1 MAEAQ
6 LQQFLDKVRQLNA
19 FVALTE
25 ADARLRQE
33 LRDCAHHDQVVALA
47 RRCGFEIGRRWGEP
61 FPQPAQLDPSNPSVE
76 NPAAGRFELAATLPS
91 AAGEALNPVAAE
103 RSVRPEA
110 PGSRGQAAAS
120 PDGGVEQG
128 AEESL
133 QLAGPEAARSLL
145 NPPCPPAGEERTE
158 LLLQTPQW
166 RLERIHSCAHRSPDG
181 FWYEQQEDEWVVLLQ
196 GGARLRFADQASDL
210 VLRAGDSLTIRA
222 GRRHRVVATD
232 PAPGTIWLALFWQSA

>member
-19 FVALTE
+19 FVELTE
-25 ADARLRQE
+25 ADAQLRQE

-61 FPQPAQLDPSNPSVE
+61 SPQAVQLAPSNSSVE
-76 NPAAGRFELAATLPS
+76 TPAAGRFDLDATLPS
-91 AAGEALNPVAAE
+91 AASAAGEAVTL
-103 RSVRPEA
+103 PEA
-110 PGSRGQAAAS
+110 HGSPGQSRAATVGS
-120 PDGGVEQG
+120 VEQVV
-128 AEESL
+128 EEAPP
-133 QLAGPEAARSLL
+133 LAGPEAAGSLL
-145 NPPCPPAGEERTE
+145 SPPCPPAGEERTE
-158 LLLQTPQW
+158 LLLQTPQF

-181 FWYEQQEDEWVVLLQ
+181 FWYEQQEDEWLVLLQ

-210 VLRAGDSLTIRA
+210 VLSTGESLTIRA

-232 PAPGTIWLALFWQSA
+232 PAPGTIWLALFWPSA